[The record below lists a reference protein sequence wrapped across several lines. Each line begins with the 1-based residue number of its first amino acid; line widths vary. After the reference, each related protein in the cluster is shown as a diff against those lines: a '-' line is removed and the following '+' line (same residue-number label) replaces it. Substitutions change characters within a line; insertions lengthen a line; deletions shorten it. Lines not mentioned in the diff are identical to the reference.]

1 MELADL
7 EGVGLV
13 VDIAEISDLA
23 KMLFKLFFF
32 TIEKIC
38 ENVFFPGKQF

>member
-23 KMLFKLFFF
+23 KMFYKLFFF
-32 TIEKIC
+32 TIEKIS
-38 ENVFFPGKQF
+38 EISS